1 MATVARS
8 HHVEDARSIELERV
22 GPKAGAT
29 AGEPVEY
36 LLQTYDDGTVS
47 AGVWECT
54 PGAFPSRRDG
64 ICEHMTFLAGDATIW
79 DEDGTE
85 HRIGPG
91 TSMVVADGWRGR
103 WEIRE
108 TLRKTYTIVK
118 VR

>member
-1 MATVARS
+1 M
-8 HHVEDARSIELERV
+8 
-22 GPKAGAT
+22 
-29 AGEPVEY
+29 
-36 LLQTYDDGTVS
+36 TYIS
-47 AGVWECT
+47 
-54 PGAFPSRRDG
+54 
-64 ICEHMTFLAGDATIW
+64 GDATIW

-103 WEIRE
+103 WEIRA